1 MIPSRRIAA
10 CGFVVLL
17 TSGCYAYTPV
27 DLHQIRVDDDVRAR
41 VTTEHARELDPIL
54 MRDARVVEGR
64 VLEVGRVGQ
73 EFLIQVPVHSEF
85 RGTAAHTLSQ
95 RVHVPYSEIAA
106 VELRT
111 FDRTRTGLLAGGG
124 LAVAVGVVIRAF
136 TRQSGGDTRPDPG
149 TPDELRMPVRLP
161 LLGIVR

>member
-1 MIPSRRIAA
+1 MIASRRIAA

-27 DLHQIRVDDDVRAR
+27 DLHQVRVEDDVRAR
-41 VTTEHARELDPIL
+41 ITTEHARELDPIL

-64 VLEVGRVGQ
+64 ILEVGQVGQ

-95 RVHVPYSEIAA
+95 RIRVPYSEIAA

-111 FDRTRTGLLAGGG
+111 FDRTRTGLLAGTG
-124 LAVAVGVVIRAF
+124 LAVAVGVVVRAF
-136 TRQSGGDTRPDPG
+136 ARQGGGDTRPDPT
-149 TPDELRMPVRLP
+149 TPTEQRMPMRLP